1 MFDGVLNELII
12 TQFVLAL
19 SEWLSIKT
27 LAESIRQVFIVLE
40 ELLIVT
46 FEAYRDTNLNQ
57 KGIYQRAQQVYMLKH
72 YII

>member
-12 TQFVLAL
+12 TQSVLAL

-27 LAESIRQVFIVLE
+27 LVESIRQVFIALE

-57 KGIYQRAQQVYMLKH
+57 KGTYQKVQQEFM
-72 YII
+72 

>member
-1 MFDGVLNELII
+1 MFDRVLNELII
-12 TQFVLAL
+12 TQSILAL
-19 SEWLSIKT
+19 SEWLPIKT
-27 LAESIRQVFIVLE
+27 LAESIRQLFIALE

-57 KGIYQRAQQVYMLKH
+57 KGTYQKVQQESMLKL